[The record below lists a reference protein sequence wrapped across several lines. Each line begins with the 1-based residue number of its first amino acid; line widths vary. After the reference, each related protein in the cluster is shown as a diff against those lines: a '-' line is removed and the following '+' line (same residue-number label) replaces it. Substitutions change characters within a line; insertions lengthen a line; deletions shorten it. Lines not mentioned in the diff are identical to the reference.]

1 MTWCNSKRR
10 YARMAFCTTARPQL
24 TPRIV
29 LQAIQLQLENQ
40 SLHSQVVVLTQTLA
54 QLKGD
59 YHRAVNEGNQLR
71 SEASESRQAVASGQA
86 GGDPTWQARYEDLEA
101 KYRTTRHDLLDAQAD
116 LRRLASEYDELAEA
130 AEQDASKVAAGAR
143 ASEELAQLQAAFSEL
158 EAKCHSVEEERD
170 VAKSEVVAVRILWLH
185 HMPRCT
191 LHVHAC

>member
-1 MTWCNSKRR
+1 
-10 YARMAFCTTARPQL
+10 MAFCTTARPQL

-101 KYRTTRHDLLDAQAD
+101 KYRTTRHDLLDAQAK
-116 LRRLASEYDELAEA
+116 LFRLGKCDVRLGATFPT
-130 AEQDASKVAAGAR
+130 KPAR
-143 ASEELAQLQAAFSEL
+143 APGAS
-158 EAKCHSVEEERD
+158 
-170 VAKSEVVAVRILWLH
+170 ILDLNFRFH
-185 HMPRCT
+185 
-191 LHVHAC
+191 LV